1 MSVLIDSSVLLHCLK
16 ERLPPPSGDDEFFL
30 SIISADELL
39 RTVDWALEEHGRT
52 RRLAWV
58 EAVLGL
64 FPVLPIDRS
73 TMRMHAEI
81 LKGIEN
87 NGLRIGLHESWI
99 AATCVAHGLTLIT
112 LQPDVFSQ
120 VQGLQ
125 TRTL

>member
-16 ERLPPPSGDDEFFL
+16 NQSPPPSGEDEFFL
-30 SIISADELL
+30 SMISADEML
-39 RTVDWALEEHGRT
+39 RAVDWARESHERT

-58 EAVLGL
+58 EAILEL
-64 FPVLPIDRS
+64 FPVLPIDRA

-81 LKGIEN
+81 LGNLETR
-87 NGLRIGLHESWI
+87 GLQLGLNESWI

-112 LQPDVFSQ
+112 VQPDVFRH
-120 VQGLQ
+120 VHGLQ